1 MRIHRYGKLQCNIF
15 SISVIYYLSITDRS
29 GAWKFFTNSHAAAPF
44 QSYIHAART
53 LHIYLVSL
61 GCEWEIG
68 LCCNAL
74 SQYILTACIFWMSVC
89 KCPPTSLQFLQ
100 KKNFCFL
107 MESLTIV
114 LFKNISLGYSCIIFV
129 SLYKTCSLGVLTALF
144 HATLPIKR
152 NNVCLEDHD
161 LYLSN

>member
-1 MRIHRYGKLQCNIF
+1 MLQCIVPVYFNCMHF
-15 SISVIYYLSITDRS
+15 L
-29 GAWKFFTNSHAAAPF
+29 N
-44 QSYIHAART
+44 
-53 LHIYLVSL
+53 
-61 GCEWEIG
+61 
-68 LCCNAL
+68 
-74 SQYILTACIFWMSVC
+74 VC
-89 KCPPTSLQFLQ
+89 LQMPPTSLQFLQ